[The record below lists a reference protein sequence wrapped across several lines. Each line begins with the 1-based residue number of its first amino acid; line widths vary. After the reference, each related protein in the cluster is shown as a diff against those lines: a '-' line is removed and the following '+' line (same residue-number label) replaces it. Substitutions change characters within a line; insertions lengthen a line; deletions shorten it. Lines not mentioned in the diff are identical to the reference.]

1 MPKTLPTLDEC
12 LAALPANRRVTA
24 GSAWDLAVGFA
35 LNLRD
40 FSRRS
45 LLMDRP
51 TSTIMRF
58 TLLFALSGLGMM
70 AAPAEAVPPVTLPFT
85 ELRSLTSTVIGQQF
99 DLLVR
104 LPDDYATSGKS
115 YPVLYVLD
123 GWHFP
128 LVAFLANNNV
138 YSGKMRPV
146 IMVNL
151 SYPAGVNPKVP
162 RARDFTPTK
171 FTEREVNS
179 GGAAA
184 FLKFLA
190 DEVIPY
196 VDKTYRTIPTDRG
209 LLGHSY
215 GGLFALYAL
224 EDRPDLFQ
232 RIVAASPVAGWDHR
246 FLFKRAKAKLAHV
259 ATPVR
264 LDLSAADANDVTGV
278 PEFEKLLASIDTG
291 KLVHRFT
298 LYPGENH
305 NSIRLASFPAGLYWV
320 YQDK

>member
-1 MPKTLPTLDEC
+1 M
-12 LAALPANRRVTA
+12 
-24 GSAWDLAVGFA
+24 
-35 LNLRD
+35 
-40 FSRRS
+40 RS
-45 LLMDRP
+45 LLCF
-51 TSTIMRF
+51 TIAI
-58 TLLFALSGLGMM
+58 LGLH
-70 AAPAEAVPPVTLPFT
+70 AAAAESAPPVTLPFT
-85 ELRSLTSTVIGQQF
+85 ELRSLTSAAIGQQF

-104 LPDDYATSGKS
+104 VPDDYATSGKS

-128 LVAFLANNNV
+128 FVAFLANNNL
-138 YSGKMRPV
+138 YSERMRPV

-151 SYPAGVNPKVP
+151 SYPAGVNPMVP

-171 FTEREVNS
+171 YPEREPNS

-184 FLKFLA
+184 FLKFFA

-196 VDKTYRTIPTDRG
+196 IDRTYRTIPTDRG

-224 EDRPDLFQ
+224 EERPDLFQ
-232 RIVAASPVAGWDHR
+232 RIVAASPVADWDHR
-246 FLFKRAKAKLAHV
+246 WLFERAKTKLAHV

-264 LDLSAADANDVTGV
+264 LDLSAADAQDVTGV

-305 NSIRLASFPAGLYWV
+305 NSIRTLSFPAGLYWV

>member
-1 MPKTLPTLDEC
+1 MT
-12 LAALPANRRVTA
+12 
-24 GSAWDLAVGFA
+24 
-35 LNLRD
+35 
-40 FSRRS
+40 
-45 LLMDRP
+45 
-51 TSTIMRF
+51 RF
-58 TLLFALSGLGMM
+58 PLLFFLSGLGLL
-70 AAPAEAVPPVTLPFT
+70 AAPPEPVPPVTLPFT
-85 ELRSLTSTVIGQQF
+85 ELRSLTSAAIGQRY

-128 LVAFLANNNV
+128 FVAFLANNNR
-138 YSGKMRPV
+138 YSERMRPV

-151 SYPAGVNPKVP
+151 SYPDGVNPMVP

-171 FTEREVNS
+171 SDGEPNS

-190 DEVIPY
+190 DEVIPC
-196 VDKTYRTIPTDRG
+196 VEKTYRTIPADRG

-224 EDRPDLFQ
+224 EERPELFQ
-232 RIVAASPVAGWDHR
+232 RIVAASPVADWDHR
-246 FLFKRAKAKLAHV
+246 WLFARAKTKLARV

-278 PEFEKLLASIDTG
+278 PEFESLLASIDTG

-298 LYPGENH
+298 LYRGENH
-305 NSIRLASFPAGLYWV
+305 NSIRLLSFPAGLYWV
-320 YQDK
+320 YAE

>member
-1 MPKTLPTLDEC
+1 MRSLVFLALATLTLP
-12 LAALPANRRVTA
+12 
-24 GSAWDLAVGFA
+24 
-35 LNLRD
+35 
-40 FSRRS
+40 
-45 LLMDRP
+45 
-51 TSTIMRF
+51 
-58 TLLFALSGLGMM
+58 
-70 AAPAEAVPPVTLPFT
+70 AAPAEPAPPVTLPFT
-85 ELRSLTSTVIGQQF
+85 ELRSLTSREIGQKF

-128 LVAFLANNNV
+128 FLAFLANNNL
-138 YSGKMRPV
+138 YSGKMPPV

-151 SYPAGVNPKVP
+151 SYPAGVNPMTP

-171 FTEREVNS
+171 FAEREANS
-179 GGAAA
+179 GGAGA

-196 VDKTYRTIPTDRG
+196 VDQTYRTIPSDRG

-224 EDRPDLFQ
+224 EERPGLFQ
-232 RIVAASPVAGWDHR
+232 RIVAASPVVDWDHNV
-246 FLFKRAKAKLAHV
+246 LFDRARTKLKDLT
-259 ATPVR
+259 TPVR
-264 LDLSAADANDVTGV
+264 LDLSAADANDVPGV
-278 PEFEKLLASIDTG
+278 PEFEKLLTEIGTG

-298 LYPGENH
+298 GYPGQNH
-305 NSIRLASFPAGLYWV
+305 NSIRTLSFPAGLYWV
-320 YQDK
+320 YADR